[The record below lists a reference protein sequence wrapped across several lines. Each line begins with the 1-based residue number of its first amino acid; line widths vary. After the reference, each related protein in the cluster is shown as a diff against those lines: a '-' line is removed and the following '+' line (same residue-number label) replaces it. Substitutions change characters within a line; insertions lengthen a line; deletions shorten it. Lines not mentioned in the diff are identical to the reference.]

1 MKSRSKKVSK
11 SCGGNKS
18 RQNKGKSKN
27 CGGQKYRKSL
37 GKRNSKRLG
46 SLKKKAKKSNGRK
59 RKHSNKRAKKQKGGY
74 MLPTEY
80 FGGNSKR
87 FFEDAFI
94 LFLGMPHLDKRFLT
108 FEGPINIASGLY
120 LYKRGIVCGSQW
132 SKCSWVIKIQF
143 IFLNWLGKNGIGI
156 NLL

>member
-18 RQNKGKSKN
+18 RQNKGKSKSW
-27 CGGQKYRKSL
+27 GGQKYRKSL

-80 FGGNSKR
+80 FGGDSKR
-87 FFEDAFI
+87 FFEDAFVNKGASHEQYGNYKPQSYGEP
-94 LFLGMPHLDKRFLT
+94 FDDGSH
-108 FEGPINIASGLY
+108 GPNLY
-120 LYKRGIVCGSQW
+120 PQNMS
-132 SKCSWVIKIQF
+132 SKQPK
-143 IFLNWLGKNGIGI
+143 K
-156 NLL
+156 